1 MVVSCR
7 LFVVGFSCRP
17 PTTGHRPLVSM
28 ICSNFQDKISDYLDG
43 EMPAREKAEF
53 ATHRLGCRECR
64 ELFNDVRGTVQ
75 ALGTMAH
82 EELNE
87 SMLALED
94 RILDATSAGEML
106 SCSEFD
112 RLIERYFDGV
122 ILGPTFQN
130 FQTHF
135 ADCWKCR
142 RLLRG
147 IEEAKEMMR
156 EVKEAE
162 VDVPAALSQR
172 IMAATVGPETLT
184 FFDRLSHSLKVGQW
198 VAAMLI
204 FAATGMMINWRYG
217 SVENL
222 ATQKQEQLNQA
233 FIETGTMAVMGM
245 QFLTVKINDT
255 KEQINRRRQAEKAAP
270 QPSPSPNQELT
281 TDAQPR

>member
-1 MVVSCR
+1 MN
-7 LFVVGFSCRP
+7 
-17 PTTGHRPLVSM
+17 
-28 ICSNFQDKISDYLDG
+28 CSIFQDKISDYLDG
-43 EMPAREKAEF
+43 EMLAREKAEF
-53 ATHRLGCRECR
+53 ATHRLSCRECR

-75 ALGTMAH
+75 TLGVMAH
-82 EELNE
+82 EDTSECL
-87 SMLALED
+87 LALED

-112 RLIERYFDGV
+112 KLIERYFDGV
-122 ILGPTFQN
+122 ILGPTFQS

-156 EVKEAE
+156 EAKEAE
-162 VDVPAALSQR
+162 VDVPAALSKR
-172 IMAATVGPETLT
+172 IMAATVGPETAT
-184 FFDRLSHSLKVGQW
+184 FFDKLSHSLKVGQW

-222 ATQKQEQLNQA
+222 ATQKQEQFNQA

-245 QFLTVKINDT
+245 QFLSVKFNNT
-255 KEQINRRRQAEKAAP
+255 KEQMNKRRQAEQSAP
-270 QPSPSPNQELT
+270 QPTPSPNTQQEPT
-281 TDAQPR
+281 TSSR